1 MTEKD
6 TTEKVRVRFAP
17 SPTGHLHIGNA
28 HTGLF
33 NWLFARHNGG
43 KFILR
48 IEDTDLER
56 SYAESEKLILEDLK
70 WLGLDWDEGVD
81 IGGPYGPYRQTE
93 RLELYRQYAQRL
105 LDEGHAYLCY
115 CTPEE
120 LEMERKAALDRGE
133 APRYGGRCRELT
145 EARRA
150 ELERQGRR
158 PAVRFRVP
166 DEVIV
171 VNDLIRGPIEFDS
184 KTIGDFVIMKC
195 DGVPTYNFAVV
206 VDDVHM
212 KITHIIRADEH
223 VANTPRQILLY
234 EALGLPL
241 PKFAH
246 ISMILGPDRT
256 KLSKRHGATSVFHYR
271 QAGYLPDAVVNYLA
285 LLGWSPENGEEVL
298 TREELVKQF
307 SLDRVGKSPAVFDIA
322 KLNWLNGVYIRQ
334 ADLKS
339 LTGMAIPY
347 LKNAGLVSEPV
358 TGERFDWLMDVV
370 DSVRGYLDNLSQIPE
385 HAGVFFGDRI
395 DIDDGKA
402 RKIIS
407 DPETSRVLNLFI
419 KELESLEPFDREAIH
434 TMLLKMPAQL
444 GLSVRKTLMP
454 VRVALT
460 GTTAGP
466 ELPNVIFILGR
477 DRSIGRARQALH
489 ACS

>member
-1 MTEKD
+1 MPEN
-6 TTEKVRVRFAP
+6 VRVRFAP

-56 SYAESEKLILEDLK
+56 SCAESERLILEDLR

-81 IGGPYGPYRQTE
+81 VGGPYGPYRQTE

-105 LDEGHAYLCY
+105 LDEGHAYYCY

-120 LEMERKAALDRGE
+120 LEVERKAALNRGE
-133 APRYGGRCRELT
+133 APRYGGKCRELT
-145 EARRA
+145 SDGRA
-150 ELERQGRR
+150 KLERQGRK
-158 PAVRFRVP
+158 PAVRFHVP

-184 KTIGDFVIMKC
+184 KSIGDFVIMKC

-241 PKFAH
+241 PRFAH

-271 QAGYLPDAVVNYLA
+271 QAGYIPDAVVNYLA
-285 LLGWSPENGEEVL
+285 LLGWSPESGEEVL
-298 TREELVKQF
+298 TREEMVQQF

-322 KLNWLNGVYIRQ
+322 KLNWMNGLYIRQ
-334 ADLKS
+334 ADLRS

-347 LKNAGLVSEPV
+347 LKDAGLVDGPL
-358 TGERFDWLMDVV
+358 TGRSFDWLMEVV
-370 DSVRGYLDNLSQIPE
+370 DSVRGYLDNLSQLPE
-385 HAGVFFGDRI
+385 HARTFFGDRVQAY
-395 DIDDGKA
+395 DDKA
-402 RKIIS
+402 RKVLS
-407 DPETSRVLNLFI
+407 DPQTSRILDLFI
-419 KELESLEPFDREAIH
+419 GELGGLEPFDREAIH
-434 TMLLKMPAQL
+434 TMLLKMPTKL
-444 GLSVRKTLMP
+444 GLSVRRTLLP
-454 VRVALT
+454 VRAALT

-466 ELPNVIFILGR
+466 ELPNVILILGR
-477 DRSIGRARQALH
+477 DRSISRARQAFQ
-489 ACS
+489 AGRGVY